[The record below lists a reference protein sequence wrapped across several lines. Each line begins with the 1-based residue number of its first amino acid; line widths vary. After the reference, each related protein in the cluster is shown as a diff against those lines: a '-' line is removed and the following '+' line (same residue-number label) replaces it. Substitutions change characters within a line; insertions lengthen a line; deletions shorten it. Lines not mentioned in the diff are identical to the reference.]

1 MLSGN
6 VRLENSTPLGNVQIC
21 RSFAAY
27 DGETV
32 ATSDDSGHYEAGLT
46 FIPGIETIGV
56 WPKLEG
62 YTFDPPFYTWVHY
75 HGLETRT
82 LDFIAKISSGTPEIS
97 FPAECGS

>member
-1 MLSGN
+1 
-6 VRLENSTPLGNVQIC
+6 LGNVQIC